1 MSVADPTRLDGTRAI
16 VTGAASGIGRATA
29 LLVLERGASVV
40 AADRDEAGLA
50 AAVAAGAEA
59 CVCDVTA
66 PADRT
71 RLADA
76 AGPALD
82 HLVNAAGII
91 SLSALED
98 VSEDDWEGVM
108 GVNAKALFFLCQ
120 LVVPRLRPGGAVV
133 NVASGAGKTGS
144 THEAAGYGAS
154 KAAVLSLTRSFAHA
168 HAARGVRVNA
178 VCPGLVDTPMN
189 DVVLAG
195 IAPLRG
201 VEPEVLGDSRVA
213 AVPLGRVADPREV
226 AEVVAF
232 LLSGATSYMTGQSV
246 NVTGGMITY

>member
-1 MSVADPTRLDGTRAI
+1 VSIEAATGLEGTRAV

-29 LLVLERGASVV
+29 LLLLERGASVV
-40 AADRDEAGLA
+40 AADRDESGLA

-59 CVCDVTA
+59 CVCDVTE
-66 PADRT
+66 PADRA

-76 AGPALD
+76 AGRSCSR
-82 HLVNAAGII
+82 LVNAAGII
-91 SLSALED
+91 RLSALGD
-98 VSEDDWEGVM
+98 VSEDDWERVM

-120 LVVPRLRPGGAVV
+120 RLVPRLPAGGAVV
-133 NVASGAGKTGS
+133 NVASSAGKTGS
-144 THEAAGYGAS
+144 THEAAVYGAS

-168 HAARGVRVNA
+168 YAARGVRVNA

-189 DVVLAG
+189 DAVIEG

-201 VEPEVLGDSRVA
+201 VEPGELGGSRIA

-226 AEVVAF
+226 AEVIVF
-232 LLSGATSYMTGQSV
+232 LLSGSASYMTGQSV
-246 NVTGGMITY
+246 NVTGGLITY

>member
-1 MSVADPTRLDGTRAI
+1 MSRAV

-29 LLVLERGASVV
+29 LLLLEGGATVV

-50 AAVAAGAEA
+50 VVADAGAETL
-59 CVCDVTA
+59 VCDVTD

-98 VSEDDWEGVM
+98 VSDDDWERVM

-120 LVVPRLRPGGAVV
+120 LVVPRLRAGGAVV

-144 THEAAGYGAS
+144 THEAAVYGAS

-201 VEPEVLGDSRVA
+201 LEPGELGASRVA

-226 AEVVAF
+226 AEVIAF
-232 LLSGATSYMTGQSV
+232 LLSGASSYMTGQSV
-246 NVTGGMITY
+246 NVTGGLITY